1 MDKLQSFLGLEP
13 LIRKEHFV
21 FNEAKGF
28 YCLKNPIT
36 SNNNCMGSDKG
47 RKPPTIDESILEKL
61 RRIYKL
67 ENVEFFKIWHHGG
80 PFKSHSSSNIGQ
92 KQIIRPK

>member
-28 YCLKNPIT
+28 YCLKNPIKSIT
-36 SNNNCMGSDKG
+36 KCTGSDKE
-47 RKPPTIDESILEKL
+47 RKHPTIDESILEKL

-67 ENVEFFKIWHHGG
+67 ENVEFFKILDQNMAPWWT
-80 PFKSHSSSNIGQ
+80 I
-92 KQIIRPK
+92 